1 MLKKIISIILCIL
14 MIVATLAGCNNSG
27 QSDKHN
33 QLKIVTTIFP
43 IYDWVKNIT
52 DSADVDLSIIE
63 KSGADLHN
71 FQPTVEDIGNIA
83 ECDVFI
89 YVGGESDGWVDDA
102 LQHRSNP
109 DMVVI
114 DLMDVLKDNIKEEE
128 VVEGMEAED
137 EEDEEEEPE
146 YDEHIWLSL
155 KNAKIICDEIAE
167 KLAQIDSDNADA
179 YKKNAAKYVGELDK
193 LDGEYQAAVD
203 NAANKTLLFGDR
215 FPFRYL
221 VDDYKLSYYA
231 AFVGCS
237 AETEAS
243 FKTIAFLANKVDEL
257 KLKYIM
263 KIESS
268 DGSVANTVK
277 ENTKDKD
284 QQILTL
290 DSLQSVTV
298 DTAENSGYLDIMRQ
312 NLEVLKTALS

>member
-1 MLKKIISIILCIL
+1 MKKLLSVVLCIL
-14 MIVATLAGCNNSG
+14 IVASIFAGCGNINKTDNN
-27 QSDKHN
+27 K
-33 QLKIVTTIFP
+33 LKVVTTIYP
-43 IYDWVKNIT
+43 LYDWVKNIT
-52 DSADVDLSIIE
+52 GSADVELSMIE
-63 KSGADLHN
+63 KNGADLHN

-89 YVGGESDGWVDDA
+89 YVGGESDSWVDDA
-102 LQHRSNP
+102 LKQKSNP

-114 DLMDVLKDNIKEEE
+114 NLMDVLKDNIKEEE

-155 KNAKIICDEIAE
+155 KNAKIICDYIAE

-179 YKKNAAKYVGELDK
+179 YKKNAAEYVGELDK

-243 FKTIAFLANKVDEL
+243 FETIAFLANKVDEL

>member
-1 MLKKIISIILCIL
+1 
-14 MIVATLAGCNNSG
+14 
-27 QSDKHN
+27 
-33 QLKIVTTIFP
+33 
-43 IYDWVKNIT
+43 
-52 DSADVDLSIIE
+52 
-63 KSGADLHN
+63 
-71 FQPTVEDIGNIA
+71 
-83 ECDVFI
+83 
-89 YVGGESDGWVDDA
+89 
-102 LQHRSNP
+102 
-109 DMVVI
+109 MVVI
-114 DLMDVLKDNIKEEE
+114 NLMDVLKDNIKEEE

-179 YKKNAAKYVGELDK
+179 YKKNAAEYVEAIDK

-215 FPFRYL
+215 FPFLYL

>member
-1 MLKKIISIILCIL
+1 MKKLLSVALCIL
-14 MIVATLAGCNNSG
+14 IVASIFAGCGNINKTDNN
-27 QSDKHN
+27 K
-33 QLKIVTTIFP
+33 LKVVTTIYP
-43 IYDWVKNIT
+43 LYDWVKNIT
-52 DSADVDLSIIE
+52 GSADVELSMIE
-63 KSGADLHN
+63 KNGADLHN

-89 YVGGESDGWVDDA
+89 YVGGESDSWVDDA
-102 LQHRSNP
+102 LKQKSNP

-114 DLMDVLKDNIKEEE
+114 NLMDVLKDNIKEEE

-155 KNAKIICDEIAE
+155 KNAKIICNYIAE

-203 NAANKTLLFGDR
+203 KAVSKTLLFGDR

-221 VDDYKLSYYA
+221 VDDYALSYYA

-243 FKTIAFLANKVDEL
+243 FETIAFLANKVDEL

>member
-1 MLKKIISIILCIL
+1 MKKLLSVVLCIL
-14 MIVATLAGCNNSG
+14 IVASIFAGCGNINKTDNN
-27 QSDKHN
+27 K
-33 QLKIVTTIFP
+33 LKVVTTIYP
-43 IYDWVKNIT
+43 LYDWVKNIT
-52 DSADVDLSIIE
+52 GSADVELSMIE
-63 KSGADLHN
+63 KNGADLHN

-89 YVGGESDGWVDDA
+89 YVGGESDSWVDDA
-102 LQHRSNP
+102 LKQKSNP

-114 DLMDVLKDNIKEEE
+114 NLMDVLKDNIKEEE

-155 KNAKIICDEIAE
+155 KNAKIICNYIAE

-203 NAANKTLLFGDR
+203 KAVSKTLLFGDR

-243 FKTIAFLANKVDEL
+243 FETIAFLANKVDEL

>member
-1 MLKKIISIILCIL
+1 MKKLLSVALCIL
-14 MIVATLAGCNNSG
+14 IVASIFAGCGNINKTDNN
-27 QSDKHN
+27 K
-33 QLKIVTTIFP
+33 LKVVTTIYP
-43 IYDWVKNIT
+43 LYDWVKNIT
-52 DSADVDLSIIE
+52 GSADVELSMIE
-63 KSGADLHN
+63 KNGADLHN

-89 YVGGESDGWVDDA
+89 YVGGESDSWVDDA
-102 LQHRSNP
+102 LKQKSNP

-114 DLMDVLKDNIKEEE
+114 NLMDVLKDNIKEEE

-155 KNAKIICDEIAE
+155 KNAKIICDYIAE

-179 YKKNAAKYVGELDK
+179 YKKNAAEYVGELDK

-243 FKTIAFLANKVDEL
+243 FETIAFLANKVDEL

-290 DSLQSVTV
+290 DSLQSVTA

>member
-1 MLKKIISIILCIL
+1 MKKLLSVALCIL
-14 MIVATLAGCNNSG
+14 IVASIFAGCGNINKTDNN
-27 QSDKHN
+27 K
-33 QLKIVTTIFP
+33 LKVVTTIYP
-43 IYDWVKNIT
+43 LYDWVKNIT
-52 DSADVDLSIIE
+52 GSADVELSMIE
-63 KSGADLHN
+63 KNGADLHN

-89 YVGGESDGWVDDA
+89 YIGGESDSWVDDA
-102 LQHRSNP
+102 LKQKSNP

-114 DLMDVLKDNIKEEE
+114 NLMDVLKDNIKEEE

-179 YKKNAAKYVGELDK
+179 YKKNAAEYVEAIDK

-215 FPFRYL
+215 FPFLYL

>member
-1 MLKKIISIILCIL
+1 MKKLLSVALCIL
-14 MIVATLAGCNNSG
+14 IVASIFAGCGNINKTDNN
-27 QSDKHN
+27 K
-33 QLKIVTTIFP
+33 LKVVTTIYP
-43 IYDWVKNIT
+43 LYDWVKNIT
-52 DSADVDLSIIE
+52 GSADVELSMIE
-63 KSGADLHN
+63 KNGADLHN

-89 YVGGESDGWVDDA
+89 YVGGESDSWVDDA
-102 LQHRSNP
+102 LKQKSNP

-114 DLMDVLKDNIKEEE
+114 NLMDVLKDNIKEEE

-155 KNAKIICDEIAE
+155 KNAKIICDYIAE

-179 YKKNAAKYVGELDK
+179 YKKNAAEYVGELDK

-221 VDDYKLSYYA
+221 VDDYALSYYA

-243 FKTIAFLANKVDEL
+243 FETIAFLANKVDEL

-298 DTAENSGYLDIMRQ
+298 DTTENSGYLDIMRQ